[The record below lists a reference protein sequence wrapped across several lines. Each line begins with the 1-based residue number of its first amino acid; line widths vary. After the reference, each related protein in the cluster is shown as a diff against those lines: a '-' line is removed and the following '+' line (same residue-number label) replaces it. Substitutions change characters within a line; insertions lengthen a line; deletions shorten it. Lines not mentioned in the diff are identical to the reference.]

1 MKCGYWITNSIFN
14 ERKYKKKG
22 ILFFFSW
29 LPWQNSHFREKDGLE
44 RRAMTCLLHI
54 GAYSKEAGPNTKG
67 SSVTVVHSW
76 IIWSSIWE
84 LNLKILK
91 ITLFFIKYLVPY
103 FLVCDGE
110 SGNKCFKGIFAS
122 FWKGASHYCFFTI

>member
-1 MKCGYWITNSIFN
+1 MWKTISIFN
-14 ERKYKKKG
+14 EQKYKKKG
-22 ILFFFSW
+22 NSFLFSW

-91 ITLFFIKYLVPY
+91 ITLFFMKYLVPD
-103 FLVCDGE
+103 FLGGDAKSRKKCYVCK
-110 SGNKCFKGIFAS
+110 SQSCQVLKRCITLLFL
-122 FWKGASHYCFFTI
+122 